1 MALHT
6 ILVNGSGHC
15 QYRWQYWQLSTAVS
29 FDTPIALQQRTNC
42 MSIECLQ
49 LPSPS
54 EARSLATRNVPHRKY
69 SEYTCTHTQ
78 PFMAIIQVS
87 WVGQHLTVESWRIAR
102 WMFATES
109 LCLFVNTITS
119 KWLNIGW
126 WNLVDRC
133 NVQKS
138 RPSSDFRVTGPI
150 FGYAHSKMWQI
161 DQSAKHK

>member
-29 FDTPIALQQRTNC
+29 FDTPIDLQQITNC

-69 SEYTCTHTQ
+69 AEYTCIHTQ
-78 PFMAIIQVS
+78 PFMVIIQVS
-87 WVGQHLTVESWRIAR
+87 WVGQHLSWEQEDSKVDVCNWI
-102 WMFATES
+102 S
-109 LCLFVNTITS
+109 LFVNMITS

-126 WNLVDRC
+126 WNLVDSC

-138 RPSSDFRVTGPI
+138 WPS
-150 FGYAHSKMWQI
+150 
-161 DQSAKHK
+161 